1 MLSSDKPNP
10 QVSRSL
16 EYRVRVGLMLVN
28 MDPIKL
34 TALFTSIWFIHEM
47 MMLPNFPCLFFFLRD
62 GQGNLGNRPKAPE
75 AQISFDR
82 LETR

>member
-1 MLSSDKPNP
+1 
-10 QVSRSL
+10 
-16 EYRVRVGLMLVN
+16 MLVN

-34 TALFTSIWFIHEM
+34 TALFTLICFIHEM
-47 MMLPNFPCLFFFLRD
+47 TMLPNFPFFLFFFYRRD
-62 GQGNLGNRPKAPE
+62 GQGNLGNWPKAPE